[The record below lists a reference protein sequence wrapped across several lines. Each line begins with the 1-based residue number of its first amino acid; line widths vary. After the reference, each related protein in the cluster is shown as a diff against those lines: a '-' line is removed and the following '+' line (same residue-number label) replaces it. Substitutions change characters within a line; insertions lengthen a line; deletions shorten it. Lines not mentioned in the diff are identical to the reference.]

1 MKDQFLTACG
11 KRLIESYPQF
21 MGNQPKFSSR
31 PIKGKQKKKEKID
44 HKKIGVPT
52 IGQLYATFLNGSTIT
67 NDYSDFTATF
77 RVKPCTMNCSLKIN
91 ME

>member
-31 PIKGKQKKKEKID
+31 PIKGKQKKKGKD
-44 HKKIGVPT
+44 RP
-52 IGQLYATFLNGSTIT
+52 
-67 NDYSDFTATF
+67 
-77 RVKPCTMNCSLKIN
+77 
-91 ME
+91 